1 MGVLAVSGNTSE
13 ARRPANVLV
22 FPCGTEIAL
31 EIHRALSYS
40 LHVKLFGASS
50 VTSNHGKYVFKEY
63 FEGLPFVDAP
73 DFLPA
78 LNGLIAAHRIDAIY
92 PAHDSAVLRL
102 AQAGSELACRVIT
115 SPLETCAICRSKTRT
130 YRALA
135 DAVPVPEQYT
145 YETAPLPVFLKPDAG
160 QGSQGAQLARS
171 REAIDAALQRDASLI
186 FLEYLPGPEYTVDCF
201 TDRHGELRFAGPR
214 QRVRVRN
221 GISVDTRPVVNPQC
235 EEYARR
241 INAAL
246 RFRGAW
252 FFQAKARANGELALL
267 EAAPR
272 VSGGMGL
279 FRNMGVNLPLLSA
292 FDALDF
298 DVAILK
304 PAVDMEMDRALIS
317 RFTHAL
323 RYEHVYLDFDDTL
336 AFNGGI
342 NPLVAAFVFQ
352 CRNRGIRVH
361 LLTRHRGDITA
372 ELRKY
377 AVEQL
382 FDSITVV
389 DQTECKSRYIQH
401 APAIFIDDS
410 FAERK
415 RVYDALGIPVFG
427 VDAIDALLDWRN

>member
-1 MGVLAVSGNTSE
+1 MAGNTSE
-13 ARRPANVLV
+13 ARQPANVLV
-22 FPCGTEIAL
+22 FPCGTEIGL

-50 VTSNHGKYVFKEY
+50 IASNHGKYVFKEY
-63 FEGLPFVDAP
+63 FEGLPYVNAPEFV
-73 DFLPA
+73 PA
-78 LNGLIAAHRIDAIY
+78 LNSLVAAHRIDAIY

-102 AQAGSELACRVIT
+102 AQAGAALACRVIT
-115 SPLETCAICRSKTRT
+115 SPLATCEICRSKTRT
-130 YRALA
+130 YRELA
-135 DAVPVPEQYT
+135 GIVPVPEQYT
-145 YETAPLPVFLKPDAG
+145 RETAPLPVFLKPDAG

-171 REAIDAALQRDASLI
+171 REEIDAALQRDDSLI
-186 FLEYLPGPEYTVDCF
+186 FLEYLPGPEFTIDCF

-214 QRVRVRN
+214 QRIRVRN
-221 GISVDTRPVVNPQC
+221 GISVDTRPVSNPQC

-252 FFQAKARANGELALL
+252 FFQVKSRADGELALL

-298 DVAILK
+298 DVEILK
-304 PAVDMEMDRALIS
+304 PAYDLEMDRALIS
-317 RFTHAL
+317 RFTHDL

-336 AFNGGI
+336 TFNGGI

-352 CRNRGIRVH
+352 CRNRGIGVH
-361 LLTRHRGDITA
+361 LLSRHRGDITA
-372 ELRKY
+372 ELQKH

-382 FDSITVV
+382 FDSIKVV
-389 DQTECKSRYIQH
+389 DAIECKSRYIHH

-415 RVYDALGIPVFG
+415 RVHEALGIPVFG
-427 VDAIDALLDWRN
+427 VDALDALLDWRN